1 MSGRRTPAIRP
12 ITGADLYGPSGRP
25 HGADIAQGALG
36 DCYAIA
42 TFGQY
47 AERQPDAIR
56 NAIHYDD
63 KTRSFG
69 VSLHDAS
76 GQARTI
82 AVTQDDLRQD
92 RAYGQGGG
100 VNSPAYWSSA
110 HHAGHSAA
118 PAWPTV
124 MEVAYAKL
132 NAVSPTATT
141 NADLAHI
148 GGGGWPRDPIHALT
162 GQSGTR
168 EVPAAQL
175 RDQNK
180 VYDLLSHAIHDG
192 SPILLVT
199 NPMKDTPHDGLVKGE
214 YYGPN
219 SPKNSGHAYML
230 EGVGRDRNGDVTLT
244 LRNPWGH
251 NNYPTY
257 GVSSDKPEVHVSL
270 KTILDNGHLENVTVG
285 PAARRVHRAT
295 QADGQLHGT
304 RQEAA
309 PAATPPDPRSYW
321 AAVAARSP
329 DAARN
334 ASAEA
339 QNIGTTQGQRQGR
352 SP

>member
-1 MSGRRTPAIRP
+1 MGGSQTPSVHP

-63 KTRSFG
+63 KTRSFD
-69 VSLHDAS
+69 VSLHDGS
-76 GQARTI
+76 GRVRTV

-92 RAYGQGGG
+92 RGYAQGGG

-110 HHAGHSAA
+110 HAADHSVA

-132 NAVSPTATT
+132 NAASPTATIT
-141 NADLAHI
+141 ADLAHV
-148 GGGGWPRDPIHALT
+148 GSGGWPRDPIHALT

-180 VYDLLSHAIHDG
+180 AYNLLSHAIGDG
-192 SPILLVT
+192 SPILLAT
-199 NPMKDTPHDGLVKGE
+199 NPMKDRPHDGLVKGD

-219 SPKNSGHAYML
+219 NPKNSGHAYML
-230 EGVGRDRNGDVTLT
+230 EGVGKDGNGDVTLT

-251 NNYPTY
+251 NRNLYQD
-257 GVSSDKPEVHVSL
+257 VASDDPIVHVSL
-270 KTILDNGHLENVTVG
+270 RTILDNGHLENITVG
-285 PAARRVHRAT
+285 PAARQVQRAT
-295 QADGQLHGT
+295 RPDDQSHGT

-309 PAATPPDPRSYW
+309 PAITLPDAHSLW

-329 DAARN
+329 DGVRN
-334 ASAEA
+334 ASAVA
-339 QNIGTTQGQRQGR
+339 QTQRQGR
-352 SP
+352 SL